1 MDVRCGWPAVE
12 FPASLVRYCGG
23 QGLPSVAFGTGVEWN
38 AIVLGSARKTGGDGG
53 IRTLDRALQPYNGLA
68 NRRLQPLGHVSS
80 KADMPDAGACRKRQI
95 WGHRILR
102 WIEPSGG
109 EQYGPVR
116 RDLRA
121 SRPSG
126 AQTGAARS
134 PYIESLRPKQLP
146 RIESHRAWHICLDT
160 DLSLARRKR
169 GADSATPIAAISCPV
184 ALTRH
189 REIIAIHESIHRTRH
204 CFRCVA

>member
-1 MDVRCGWPAVE
+1 MP
-12 FPASLVRYCGG
+12 
-23 QGLPSVAFGTGVEWN
+23 
-38 AIVLGSARKTGGDGG
+38 GSDRKTGGDGG

-95 WGHRILR
+95 WGRRVLR

-109 EQYGPVR
+109 EQYGLAR

-121 SRPSG
+121 SGSSG
-126 AQTGAARS
+126 AQTGAAR
-134 PYIESLRPKQLP
+134 PLYIESLRPKRLP
-146 RIESHRAWHICLDT
+146 RIESHRALRICLDT

>member
-1 MDVRCGWPAVE
+1 
-12 FPASLVRYCGG
+12 
-23 QGLPSVAFGTGVEWN
+23 
-38 AIVLGSARKTGGDGG
+38 
-53 IRTLDRALQPYNGLA
+53 
-68 NRRLQPLGHVSS
+68 
-80 KADMPDAGACRKRQI
+80 MPDAGACRKRQI
-95 WGHRILR
+95 WGRRILR

-169 GADSATPIAAISCPV
+169 GADSATPIAAISCQ
-184 ALTRH
+184 LR
-189 REIIAIHESIHRTRH
+189 
-204 CFRCVA
+204 